1 MCVRLWLLIY
11 SVVFLFSCSQKTSS
25 DVEQVREFIRSSW
38 DKTVRNNQEGD
49 STLIGLPYPYT
60 VPCINEGFQEMYY
73 WDTYF
78 TNEGMILDGHLD
90 YAKNN
95 VDNMLYMVDKFG
107 KMLNGN
113 RTFYLNRSQPPYLS
127 MMVARVYQ
135 ENGDKKWLR
144 KAYETLK
151 KEYKFW
157 MTERMSPVGLNHY
170 DNSATQASVD
180 SFLCVGSERLGT
192 DFSKKGLTNEQLNLL
207 GRNLLA
213 ECESGWDMNPR
224 YEMRCLDFC
233 PIDLNS
239 NLYLYEKNFAYFTRE
254 LGIADSSK
262 VWLDRAAQRK
272 ALLKKYCYNKADK
285 LYYDYDYVNNRQS
298 DVVSAAIFSLMYA
311 KVVDQSEAN
320 DLVKALDKLEFE
332 YGVSTCENRDYQYS
346 YQWSYPNGWAPLQ
359 YLAVRGLDNYGF
371 RNEAQRI
378 AHKYVDMVTNTY
390 KTTGHLWEKYNIR
403 KGNAD
408 VRNEYEM
415 PTMLGWSAGVY
426 VYLTDYLDDGFKM
439 KR

>member
-1 MCVRLWLLIY
+1 
-11 SVVFLFSCSQKTSS
+11 
-25 DVEQVREFIRSSW
+25 
-38 DKTVRNNQEGD
+38 
-49 STLIGLPYPYT
+49 
-60 VPCINEGFQEMYY
+60 
-73 WDTYF
+73 
-78 TNEGMILDGHLD
+78 
-90 YAKNN
+90 
-95 VDNMLYMVDKFG
+95 MLYMVDKFG

-113 RTFYLNRSQPPYLS
+113 RIFYLTRSQPPYLS

-135 ENGDKKWLR
+135 ENKDKQWLK

-170 DNSATQASVD
+170 DNSATQASID
-180 SFLCVGSERLGT
+180 SFLYVGSERLGT
-192 DFSKKGLTNEQLNLL
+192 DFRKKGLTDEQLNLL

-239 NLYLYEKNFAYFTRE
+239 NLYLYEKNFAYFTGE
-254 LGIADSSK
+254 LGITDSSE
-262 VWLDRAAQRK
+262 VWLERAAHRK
-272 ALLKKYCYNKADK
+272 TLLKKYCYNGSDK
-285 LYYDYDYVNNRQS
+285 LYYDYDYVNGRQS
-298 DVVSAAIFSLMYA
+298 DIVSAAIFSLMYA
-311 KVVDQSEAN
+311 KVIDQSEAN
-320 DLVKALDKLEFE
+320 DLIKALEKLEFE
-332 YGVSTCENRDYQYS
+332 YGISTCENRDYQYF

-371 RNEAQRI
+371 KNEAQRI
-378 AHKYVDMVTNTY
+378 ASKYVDMVTNTY

-426 VYLTDYLDDGFKM
+426 VYLTDYLNDGFKVE
-439 KR
+439 K